1 MVLPIVAYG
10 YPVLSKVAK
19 DIDADY
25 PDLQQLIDNMFE
37 TMYNANGVGLA
48 APQIGLGIRIFVID
62 SEQLFQD
69 EEEEED
75 ENASEENASE
85 AQADSEEEEGEQEEG
100 LKQAFINARI
110 VQKGGKSWPYNEGC
124 LSIPNVHEDVI
135 RAEKIRIQYYDRN
148 FELQDEI
155 FDGITARVILH
166 EYDHVEGIL
175 FTSYLSTLKRR
186 LIKRKLEKISKGLVN
201 VDYPM
206 RFPAKKRR

>member
-10 YPVLSKVAK
+10 YSVLNKVAK

-69 EEEEED
+69 DEEENETTNDTPTGDEEK
-75 ENASEENASE
+75 EK
-85 AQADSEEEEGEQEEG
+85 G

-110 VQKGGKSWPYNEGC
+110 VQKGGKAWPYNEGC
-124 LSIPNVHEDVI
+124 LSIPHIHEDVM

-148 FELQDEI
+148 FELHDEI
-155 FDGITARVILH
+155 FDRITARVILH
-166 EYDHVEGIL
+166 EYDHIEGVL
-175 FTSYLSTLKRR
+175 FTSYLSPLKRR
-186 LIKRKLEKISKGLVN
+186 LIKRKLDRISKGLVN

>member
-10 YPVLSKVAK
+10 YPVLNKVAK

-69 EEEEED
+69 DEEEEAD
-75 ENASEENASE
+75 ETTTSDDE
-85 AQADSEEEEGEQEEG
+85 EQEVG
-100 LKQAFINARI
+100 LKQVFINARI
-110 VQKGGKSWPYNEGC
+110 VQKGGKAWPYNEGC
-124 LSIPNVHEDVI
+124 LSIPHIHEDVI

-148 FELQDEI
+148 FELHDEI

-175 FTSYLSTLKRR
+175 FTSYFSALKRR

-206 RFPAKKRR
+206 IFPATGKRRR

>member
-10 YPVLSKVAK
+10 YPVLNKVAK
-19 DIDADY
+19 DIDANY

-69 EEEEED
+69 DEEED
-75 ENASEENASE
+75 SKASKTTNDDE
-85 AQADSEEEEGEQEEG
+85 EQETG

-110 VQKGGKSWPYNEGC
+110 VQKGGKTWPYSEGC
-124 LSIPNVHEDVI
+124 LSIPHIHEDVM
-135 RAEKIRIQYYDRN
+135 RPEKIRIQYYDRN
-148 FELQDEI
+148 FELHDEI

-175 FTSYLSTLKRR
+175 FTSYLSNLKRR
-186 LIKRKLEKISKGLVN
+186 LLKRKLERISKGLVN

-206 RFPAKKRR
+206 RFPIKKRR